1 MEEEMQPPPAP
12 EAIWAQV
19 EIMGHRIRVGQLRE
33 VVKFGKTMIEITR
46 PALAKI
52 EPYEE
57 ETTGYVEPRGY
68 GSFTMVK
75 GVRSYEETP
84 AVPAQA
90 EWYSP
95 DSLFCV
101 KEISENE
108 ALALLQKARPC
119 PNSKF
124 IPDPA
129 GLLEASKKTDGLAIF
144 DLTET
149 EDED

>member
-1 MEEEMQPPPAP
+1 MEEETVLPIT

-33 VVKFGKTMIEITR
+33 VVKFGKTMIEIYR

-57 ETTGYVEPRGY
+57 ETTGYSEPRGY
-68 GSFTMVK
+68 GSYTLVN
-75 GVRSYEETP
+75 GIRRYEETP
-84 AVPAQA
+84 AVPAQT

-101 KEISENE
+101 KEITENE
-108 ALALLQKARPC
+108 AMALLQKGRPS
-119 PNSKF
+119 PNAEF

-129 GLLEASKKTDGLAIF
+129 ALLESTDDDDGLQLF
-144 DLTET
+144 EDP